1 MGLLTSLAG
10 LVNPENRTE
19 KEVVCPAINQ
29 FQKTESRRRQASC
42 VLYLLPV
49 NPMAQQQRT
58 CLLMQETQEDTGS
71 VPGLGD
77 SLEEEMATHSSIFA
91 WRIPRTEV
99 PGATQSKGLQ
109 RVRRD

>member
-19 KEVVCPAINQ
+19 KEVVCPESDQ